1 MTLAQAA
8 TGDVP
13 YIYLLI
19 PGLLLIIAWLFFSI
33 RGRRKRN
40 AADPSMSATD
50 QIERNRQLRGMRGDL
65 ETIMVEIEQ
74 MAKRV
79 GHQLDAK
86 AVRLEHLLN
95 QADLKIAQLQQ
106 LEQNGDTTAR
116 QPAPDTDPHVSPTKP
131 ALPSADSPTNH
142 LHQRIYE
149 LADAGMPPDQIAH
162 ELDEMPGTVELILN
176 LRQA

>member
-95 QADLKIAQLQQ
+95 QADLKIAQL
-106 LEQNGDTTAR
+106 ERDQNDHPPAATAPLDTPDPSDPPPEKPTDQA
-116 QPAPDTDPHVSPTKP
+116 ADTDRRR
-131 ALPSADSPTNH
+131 
-142 LHQRIYE
+142 RIYE
-149 LADAGMPPDQIAH
+149 LADAGRDAH
-162 ELDEMPGTVELILN
+162 EIALELNEMPGTVELILN